1 MFRFLD
7 LAGPLTWLTQ
17 KGVVCEWSEVCQSA
31 FDALKLCLMSAPC
44 LKVFDDTCPICMV
57 CDASNFCVGSV
68 LEQCVD
74 GQWHPVEFYS
84 KRLNQAE

>member
-1 MFRFLD
+1 MFRFSE
-7 LAGPLTWLTQ
+7 LAGPLTRLTR
-17 KGVVCEWSEVCQSA
+17 KGVAFEWSEACQTA
-31 FDALKLCLMSAPC
+31 FDALKSCLTSAPC
-44 LKVFDDTCPICMV
+44 LKVFDDTCPIRVV

-84 KRLNQAE
+84 KRLN